1 MWIIHPQ
8 TNDNEFSDCEHWLND
23 PRFTRLSWQT
33 SYLNNKQ
40 SKKNVAKN
48 STDKNDSKRI
58 KQRRKLPLLPV
69 QLVNPHGLPPQR
81 NQRQPQTILFLLENP
96 VSLPLQVNRRRRA
109 EP

>member
-48 STDKNDSKRI
+48 STDKNDSKKI
-58 KQRRKLPLLPV
+58 KPRRKLLLPPA
-69 QLVNPHGLPPQR
+69 QLVNPHALPLQK
-81 NQRQPQTILFLLENP
+81 NQRSQTIMSLLESP
-96 VSLPLQVNRRRRA
+96 VSLPLQVNRRKRV